1 MWIIWVY
8 SFLKFA
14 ASIVITHKSVS
25 KRSRAF
31 ITVIAH
37 IRTLS
42 LKFRH
47 FQIRVLKQLIT
58 PWKDLFKRNKNIK
71 KLFFELFRKALRSN
85 LNCEINLILIWP
97 EDCAFFCNRRKFK
110 ITDTKLYVPVVTL
123 SIQDSAKLLQQLKSG
138 FKRAIN
144 WNKYQTKV
152 LTEGVNQYLDFLIDP
167 RFQGVN
173 ILFVLSFENEGDR
186 KVHTGYNLPKVETK
200 DYNVLIDGENFFD
213 QPVKNNTR
221 TYDNIRKTS
230 SGQGDEYTTGCLLD
244 YNYFKEHYKMIAI
257 YLSKEQELDC
267 DPKAV
272 QQVNFTG
279 NLENQSKMF
288 FFTED
293 AKETVLDFSQG
304 IVKVF

>member
-1 MWIIWVY
+1 M
-8 SFLKFA
+8 
-14 ASIVITHKSVS
+14 
-25 KRSRAF
+25 
-31 ITVIAH
+31 
-37 IRTLS
+37 
-42 LKFRH
+42 
-47 FQIRVLKQLIT
+47 
-58 PWKDLFKRNKNIK
+58 
-71 KLFFELFRKALRSN
+71 
-85 LNCEINLILIWP
+85 
-97 EDCAFFCNRRKFK
+97 
-110 ITDTKLYVPVVTL
+110 
-123 SIQDSAKLLQQLKSG
+123 QQLKSG

-186 KVHTGYNLPKVETK
+186 KVHAGYNLPKVETK

-304 IVKVF
+304 LIQVFLFYFLVLYKMNEYNTLNAKLSNLQLNKLKSAIKNGTKVTLKSFIKCCWRL

>member
-1 MWIIWVY
+1 M
-8 SFLKFA
+8 
-14 ASIVITHKSVS
+14 
-25 KRSRAF
+25 
-31 ITVIAH
+31 
-37 IRTLS
+37 
-42 LKFRH
+42 
-47 FQIRVLKQLIT
+47 
-58 PWKDLFKRNKNIK
+58 
-71 KLFFELFRKALRSN
+71 
-85 LNCEINLILIWP
+85 
-97 EDCAFFCNRRKFK
+97 
-110 ITDTKLYVPVVTL
+110 
-123 SIQDSAKLLQQLKSG
+123 QQLKSG

-186 KVHTGYNLPKVETK
+186 KVHAGYNLPKVETK

-221 TYDNIRKTS
+221 TFDNIRKTS

-304 IVKVF
+304 LVQVFLFYFLVLYKMNEYNTLNAKLSNLQLNKLKSAIKNGTKVTLKSFIKCCWRL

>member
-1 MWIIWVY
+1 M
-8 SFLKFA
+8 
-14 ASIVITHKSVS
+14 
-25 KRSRAF
+25 
-31 ITVIAH
+31 
-37 IRTLS
+37 
-42 LKFRH
+42 
-47 FQIRVLKQLIT
+47 
-58 PWKDLFKRNKNIK
+58 
-71 KLFFELFRKALRSN
+71 
-85 LNCEINLILIWP
+85 
-97 EDCAFFCNRRKFK
+97 
-110 ITDTKLYVPVVTL
+110 
-123 SIQDSAKLLQQLKSG
+123 QQLKSG

-304 IVKVF
+304 LVQVFLFYFLVLYKMNEYNTLNAKLSNLQLNKLKSAIKNGTKVTLKSFIKCCWRL

>member
-1 MWIIWVY
+1 M
-8 SFLKFA
+8 
-14 ASIVITHKSVS
+14 
-25 KRSRAF
+25 
-31 ITVIAH
+31 
-37 IRTLS
+37 
-42 LKFRH
+42 
-47 FQIRVLKQLIT
+47 
-58 PWKDLFKRNKNIK
+58 
-71 KLFFELFRKALRSN
+71 
-85 LNCEINLILIWP
+85 
-97 EDCAFFCNRRKFK
+97 
-110 ITDTKLYVPVVTL
+110 
-123 SIQDSAKLLQQLKSG
+123 QQLKSG

-186 KVHTGYNLPKVETK
+186 KVHAGYNLPKVETK

-221 TYDNIRKTS
+221 KYDNIRKTS

-304 IVKVF
+304 LVKVF